1 MENSVKIQVIRTTL
15 TGKIDGKEVTI
26 NYENKMGEHPA
37 NVNASCTI
45 ADTANPMLN
54 SIINVSINRTGNKN
68 IQVSGKVGAGEIQ
81 VLLVGIE
88 SEIESVLT
96 DTEI

>member
-1 MENSVKIQVIRTTL
+1 MENLVEVQMVRTTL

-26 NYENKMGEHPA
+26 NYENKMGERPA
-37 NVNASCTI
+37 NVNASCTL
-45 ADTANPMLN
+45 ADAANPMQN

-68 IQVSGKVGAGEIQ
+68 IQVSGKISTGEIQ
-81 VLLVGIE
+81 ALLVGIE